1 MSTSTNLPPLTP
13 LAQSSKGKSNVRI
26 AVITIIALHS
36 VFFGGLLMQG
46 CKQKTPDNG
55 LTSTGGTTN
64 TDTAL
69 TNSPYGDLGGT
80 GSLGGLLN
88 TGATNPSLAY
98 TTPAPTNYGTPA
110 GTPAAGGYQPT
121 PAPNAFQ
128 PAQGAYQTPPIQA
141 PATTTP
147 SYATTAEPTS
157 TSEYSVA
164 KGDTLATIAKAHGVS
179 LKDLQ
184 RANPNAD
191 SRRLKIGQKLTI
203 PSAGSTAPAPAAAGV
218 SAHAAPAATVPAETA
233 AAPAAGNSH
242 TVKAGD
248 NLTKIAQK
256 YGVSVK
262 AIRSANALKT
272 DRIHVGQKLKIPATG
287 GA

>member
-26 AVITIIALHS
+26 AVITIIALHG

-80 GSLGGLLN
+80 GSFGGLLN

-98 TTPAPTNYGTPA
+98 TTPAPTNYGAPA
-110 GTPAAGGYQPT
+110 GAYQPA

-141 PATTTP
+141 PAPATP
-147 SYATTAEPTS
+147 SYAATAEPS
-157 TSEYSVA
+157 LTSEYSVV

-184 RANPNAD
+184 QANPNAD

-203 PSAGSTAPAPAAAGV
+203 PSAGSTA
-218 SAHAAPAATVPAETA
+218 AAPAATVATETA

-262 AIRSANALKT
+262 AIRSANALRT
-272 DRIHVGQKLKIPATG
+272 DRIHVGQKLKIPAAG